1 MDKLELAKEKIKQ
14 FYIDIF
20 LSIVKKSYYDE
31 IKEMIEFKSL
41 LNENRDMIC
50 YLAAKDFEI
59 NYSDNES
66 VVSMV
71 ADTTKVKSLNA
82 FVMFM
87 SIDYVEVMREGI
99 HDLGFHITSKKM
111 CEYLKD
117 INPYF
122 RLTDL

>member
-1 MDKLELAKEKIKQ
+1 MSKLELAKEKIKQ

-66 VVSMV
+66 VISMV

-82 FVMFM
+82 LVMFM
-87 SIDYVEVMREGI
+87 SIDYVEVMRKGI

>member
-1 MDKLELAKEKIKQ
+1 MSKLELAKEKIYQ

-20 LSIVKKSYYDE
+20 LCIVKKSYYDE
-31 IKEMIEFKSL
+31 VKEMIEFKKL
-41 LNENRDMIC
+41 LNEKRDMIC
-50 YLAAKDFEI
+50 WLATKDFER
-59 NYSDNES
+59 NYDNNES

-71 ADTTKVKSLNA
+71 ADTTSVKSLNA

-87 SIDYVEVMREGI
+87 SIDYIKVMRDAI
-99 HDLGFHITSKKM
+99 HDLGFHITSEKM
-111 CEYLKD
+111 CRYLKD

>member
-31 IKEMIEFKSL
+31 IKEMIKFKSL

-71 ADTTKVKSLNA
+71 ADTTSVKSLNA

-87 SIDYVEVMREGI
+87 SIDYVKVMRDAI
-99 HDLGFHITSKKM
+99 HDLGFHITNEKM